1 MRKINKPIKFF
12 GLSSGQFAIFMLLTA
27 IIIIVSIFKQLHL
40 ILIIGIISA
49 ILFLS
54 GLLFQT
60 LKKEHKAG
68 NPDYLTGLR
77 IKNATPADN
86 GQTADFQ
93 IHPKTATMIGIIIL
107 ISLLICALCLLIAL
121 LYIRQ
126 TEIEVK
132 DKSVDLESVLP
143 IQTITENAVINGN
156 GDITVGYRLL
166 LPEVFTLSESEAQY
180 IHERLEAL

>member
-27 IIIIVSIFKQLHL
+27 IIIIVSIFKQLHP

-68 NPDYLTGLR
+68 NPDYLHFL
-77 IKNATPADN
+77 
-86 GQTADFQ
+86 FQ
-93 IHPKTATMIGIIIL
+93 GVVSDRDCGKGF
-107 ISLLICALCLLIAL
+107 
-121 LYIRQ
+121 
-126 TEIEVK
+126 
-132 DKSVDLESVLP
+132 
-143 IQTITENAVINGN
+143 
-156 GDITVGYRLL
+156 
-166 LPEVFTLSESEAQY
+166 FTLLTFSCDF
-180 IHERLEAL
+180 

>member
-1 MRKINKPIKFF
+1 MRTMRKINKPIKFF

-27 IIIIVSIFKQLHL
+27 IIIIVSIFKQLHP

-77 IKNATPADN
+77 IKNATPR
-86 GQTADFQ
+86 Q
-93 IHPKTATMIGIIIL
+93 ITDKRQIFKSIL
-107 ISLLICALCLLIAL
+107 K
-121 LYIRQ
+121 Q
-126 TEIEVK
+126 Q
-132 DKSVDLESVLP
+132 P
-143 IQTITENAVINGN
+143 
-156 GDITVGYRLL
+156 
-166 LPEVFTLSESEAQY
+166 
-180 IHERLEAL
+180 

>member
-27 IIIIVSIFKQLHL
+27 IIIIVYRVQLLKYAHDAAD
-40 ILIIGIISA
+40 GISA

-77 IKNATPADN
+77 IKNATPR
-86 GQTADFQ
+86 Q
-93 IHPKTATMIGIIIL
+93 ITDKRQIFKFIL
-107 ISLLICALCLLIAL
+107 K
-121 LYIRQ
+121 Q
-126 TEIEVK
+126 Q
-132 DKSVDLESVLP
+132 P
-143 IQTITENAVINGN
+143 
-156 GDITVGYRLL
+156 
-166 LPEVFTLSESEAQY
+166 
-180 IHERLEAL
+180 

>member
-1 MRKINKPIKFF
+1 MRTMRKINKPIKFF

-27 IIIIVSIFKQLHL
+27 IIIIVSIFKQLHP

-77 IKNATPADN
+77 IKNATP
-86 GQTADFQ
+86 GQITDKRQ
-93 IHPKTATMIGIIIL
+93 IFKFIL
-107 ISLLICALCLLIAL
+107 K
-121 LYIRQ
+121 Q
-126 TEIEVK
+126 Q
-132 DKSVDLESVLP
+132 P
-143 IQTITENAVINGN
+143 
-156 GDITVGYRLL
+156 
-166 LPEVFTLSESEAQY
+166 
-180 IHERLEAL
+180 

>member
-1 MRKINKPIKFF
+1 MRTMRKINKPIKFF

-27 IIIIVSIFKQLHL
+27 IIIIFKQLHP

-77 IKNATPADN
+77 IKNATPR
-86 GQTADFQ
+86 Q
-93 IHPKTATMIGIIIL
+93 ITDKRQIFKFIL
-107 ISLLICALCLLIAL
+107 K
-121 LYIRQ
+121 Q
-126 TEIEVK
+126 Q
-132 DKSVDLESVLP
+132 P
-143 IQTITENAVINGN
+143 
-156 GDITVGYRLL
+156 
-166 LPEVFTLSESEAQY
+166 
-180 IHERLEAL
+180 

>member
-27 IIIIVSIFKQLHL
+27 IIIIVSIFKQLHP

-68 NPDYLTGLR
+68 NPDYLTGQ
-77 IKNATPADN
+77 IKGNYI
-86 GQTADFQ
+86 QSY
-93 IHPKTATMIGIIIL
+93 
-107 ISLLICALCLLIAL
+107 SLKPLKGC
-121 LYIRQ
+121 
-126 TEIEVK
+126 K
-132 DKSVDLESVLP
+132 FS
-143 IQTITENAVINGN
+143 N
-156 GDITVGYRLL
+156 
-166 LPEVFTLSESEAQY
+166 
-180 IHERLEAL
+180 

>member
-27 IIIIVSIFKQLHL
+27 IIIIVQLHP

-77 IKNATPADN
+77 IKNATPR
-86 GQTADFQ
+86 Q
-93 IHPKTATMIGIIIL
+93 ITDKRQIFKFIL
-107 ISLLICALCLLIAL
+107 K
-121 LYIRQ
+121 Q
-126 TEIEVK
+126 Q
-132 DKSVDLESVLP
+132 P
-143 IQTITENAVINGN
+143 
-156 GDITVGYRLL
+156 
-166 LPEVFTLSESEAQY
+166 
-180 IHERLEAL
+180 

>member
-27 IIIIVSIFKQLHL
+27 IIIIVSIFKQLHP

-77 IKNATPADN
+77 RVKNATPR
-86 GQTADFQ
+86 Q
-93 IHPKTATMIGIIIL
+93 ITDKRQIFKFIL
-107 ISLLICALCLLIAL
+107 K
-121 LYIRQ
+121 Q
-126 TEIEVK
+126 Q
-132 DKSVDLESVLP
+132 P
-143 IQTITENAVINGN
+143 
-156 GDITVGYRLL
+156 
-166 LPEVFTLSESEAQY
+166 
-180 IHERLEAL
+180 